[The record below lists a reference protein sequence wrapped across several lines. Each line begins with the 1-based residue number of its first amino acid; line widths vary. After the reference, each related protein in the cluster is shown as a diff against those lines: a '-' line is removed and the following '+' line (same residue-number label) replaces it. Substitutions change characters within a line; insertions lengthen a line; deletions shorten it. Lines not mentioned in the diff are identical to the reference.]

1 MAFKGGDSMNEI
13 VKFGVE
19 GALIVGDSNLS
30 LGKLGNGFLK
40 ARKGLG
46 LLVSTSFSH
55 GRKINESTKLIGT
68 KKRILNWR
76 SGSILLKREKIYSKN
91 YLILFI

>member
-1 MAFKGGDSMNEI
+1 MAFKGGDLMNKI

-30 LGKLGNGFLK
+30 LGKLGNDFLK

-55 GRKINESTKLIGT
+55 GRKINETKLIGT
-68 KKRILNWR
+68 EKKRI
-76 SGSILLKREKIYSKN
+76 S
-91 YLILFI
+91 